1 MRIDESSLGE
11 LVEYSQD
18 LNSDQMRHTRRA
30 LDEVVEVGLERRAR
44 REDPEVDLARRELL
58 RRSLL
63 GLTAA
68 GGLGAV
74 IASRALRAAADNA
87 TDVVM
92 LQTSAAIENLAVAV
106 YQKAA
111 SLDPNVSGAA
121 IPAVKAFVLAATSHH
136 QQHAQAFNGAIMQ
149 LGGQQQTQPDKAVYD
164 AVVVPALGKIKGP
177 ADVVSLAL
185 TLEDAAAQTYT
196 KFGGDASDANAI
208 KTWASIAPIEN
219 QHVAILLAVQAILA
233 LGQPQLI
240 QIPVPLDK
248 LPGQAGGVG
257 FPNAFEPTTNA
268 RPADEG
274 KVS

>member
-1 MRIDESSLGE
+1 MRVDESSIWE
-11 LVEYSQD
+11 LVEHSQD
-18 LNSDQMRHTRRA
+18 LNSDQMRATREA
-30 LDEVVEVGLERRAR
+30 LAEVVEVGQERRSR
-44 REDPEVDLARRELL
+44 KEDPEVDLERRAVL

-63 GLTAA
+63 GLAA
-68 GGLGAV
+68 GTGLGAV
-74 IASRALRAAADNA
+74 IASRAWKAAADTA
-87 TDVVM
+87 TDVAM

-111 SLDPNVSGAA
+111 SLPPQTSGAA
-121 IPAVKAFVLAATSHH
+121 IPAVKAFVVAATSHH
-136 QQHAQAFNGAIMQ
+136 QQHAQAFNAAVMQ

-164 AVVVPALGKIKGP
+164 AVVVPALGKIMGP

-196 KFGGDASDANAI
+196 KFGGDAADANAI
-208 KTWASIAPIEN
+208 KTWASIAPVET

-257 FPNAFEPTTNA
+257 MPNAFEPTTNA

-274 KVS
+274 KVG